1 MLQDGNRLNAKTVGP
16 ISRLLISKM
25 LVATAFVGSSAL
37 GWTIQAASPVLRWQ
51 AQWIAAKSD
60 ASEGKPLNAESPDS
74 SAMPIFRSEFSIG
87 EKVSRAT
94 LRICG
99 LGQFEAHI
107 NGKNV
112 TGAVLTPGWT
122 DYRKRVFYDTFDVTR
137 LLTPGA
143 NAIGVM
149 LGNGMYRVEKTRGR
163 YTKFVGS
170 FGQPKLIAQLD
181 VSFEDGSEQVIAS
194 DGSWKTARGPIAF
207 TSIYGGEDY
216 DARLEQTGWDRGG
229 FDAGHWLSAAI
240 VPGPGGELA
249 PEITPPLKPF
259 ETYEP
264 VRVTHPSAGISV
276 YDLGENFAG
285 WPQIEVSGERGAR
298 IEMIPGEL
306 LDEHGFVTQRSAHA
320 SPDSQV
326 SFTYI
331 LKGSGMEQ
339 WHPRFSYYG
348 FRYVQVEQPEGQR
361 AIVQRLEGRFLHDAV
376 SVDGSFSS
384 SDELLN
390 RIHLLINRA
399 MLSNMVSV
407 LTDCPHREKL
417 GWLEQTHLAGSSLLY
432 NYDLSALYA
441 KMADDMEDAQL
452 PNGMVPDIAPEY
464 VVFEGAF
471 RDSPEWGAAVILSPW
486 TAYQYYGDVDLLRRH
501 YSSMA
506 RYIAYLRGRSEGH
519 LLAYGLGDWYDIGPL
534 PPGESQLTAKGLT
547 ATAIYYQ
554 SLAAMTRIAA
564 LLGRAQ
570 DASEFGRESA
580 EVKDA
585 FNSHF
590 FHAESNE
597 YDRGS
602 QTANAMP
609 LALGLVPEGHRD
621 AVLKNLVA
629 DIQQH
634 SYQVT
639 AGDIGFHYVVRA
651 LTDNGRSDVLL
662 AMLHQTSKPGYGYQ
676 LAHGATTLTEAWD
689 SNPESSQNHFML
701 GHAEEWFYRGLGG
714 IDFDLSRESDARILI
729 HPDVVGDVR
738 DVKTSFQSR
747 IGKIGSEWSRDGESL
762 SVDVL
767 TMRVV
772 VPAGATAT
780 VEFPEEYSQSIR
792 LNGQPLNA
800 GGRIHRVFVDGL
812 RLACVVAGGEY
823 RFDLRAK
830 NQASR
835 KGAE

>member
-1 MLQDGNRLNAKTVGP
+1 MLRKGNRMNARVFGP
-16 ISRLLISKM
+16 LSRILLT
-25 LVATAFVGSSAL
+25 ATALVGAAAP
-37 GWTIQAASPVLRWQ
+37 GWSFQAASTGFRWQ
-51 AQWIAAKSD
+51 AQWIEAQENLS
-60 ASEGKPLNAESPDS
+60 
-74 SAMPIFRSEFSIG
+74 MPIFRSEFSIAK
-87 EKVSRAT
+87 KVSRAT
-94 LRICG
+94 LRVCG

-112 TGAVLTPGWT
+112 TEAVLTPGWT
-122 DYRKRVFYDTFDVTR
+122 DYRKRVFYDTFDVTT
-137 LLTPGA
+137 LLKPGA

-149 LGNGMYRVEKTRGR
+149 LGNGMYRVEKTKGR

-194 DGSWKTARGPIAF
+194 DGSWKTAQGPIVF

-216 DARLEQTGWDRGG
+216 DARLEQAGWDRGG
-229 FDAGHWLSAAI
+229 FDAGHWSSAAL
-240 VPGPGGELA
+240 VSGPGGELVPETA
-249 PEITPPLKPF
+249 PPVKLF
-259 ETYEP
+259 ETYGP
-264 VRVTHPSAGISV
+264 VRVTHPSPCISV

-285 WPQIEVSGERGAR
+285 WPEIEVSGKRGDR
-298 IEMIPGEL
+298 VKLIPGEL
-306 LDEHGFVTQRSAHA
+306 LDEHGLVTQRSANA
-320 SPDSQV
+320 FPDSQA

-331 LKGSGMEQ
+331 VKGSGLER

-348 FRYVQVEQPEGQR
+348 FRYVQVEQPQGQA
-361 AIVQRLEGRFLHDAV
+361 AIVHQLHGRSLHDAA

-390 RIHLLINRA
+390 RIHRLINRA

-441 KMADDMEDAQL
+441 KMANDMEDAQL

-464 VVFEGAF
+464 PVFDGAF

-486 TAYQYYGDVDLLRRH
+486 TAYQFYGDIEPLRRH
-501 YSSMA
+501 YCSMV
-506 RYIAYLRGRSEGH
+506 RYLAYLRGRSEGH
-519 LLAYGLGDWYDIGPL
+519 LLSYGLGDWYDIGPL

-554 SLAAMTRIAA
+554 SLTAMTRIAG
-564 LLGRAQ
+564 LLGNAQ
-570 DASEFGRESA
+570 DAGDFARQSE
-580 EVKDA
+580 EVRDA
-585 FNSHF
+585 FNSRF
-590 FHAESNE
+590 FHAETNE

-609 LALGLVPEGHRD
+609 LALGLVPEGHGH
-621 AVLKNLVA
+621 AVLENLVA
-629 DIQQH
+629 DIRQH
-634 SYQVT
+634 SGQVT

-651 LTDNGRSDVLL
+651 LTDSGRSDVLL
-662 AMLHQTSKPGYGYQ
+662 DMLHQTGKPGYGYQ
-676 LAHGATTLTEAWD
+676 LAHGATALTEAWD

-714 IDFDLSRESDARILI
+714 IDFDLSRKSEARILI
-729 HPDVVGDVR
+729 HPAIVGDVR
-738 DVKTSFQSR
+738 EVKTSYLSKM
-747 IGKIGSEWSRDGESL
+747 GKIESDWSRSGKLRSSE
-762 SVDVL
+762 VL
-767 TMRVV
+767 NMRVV
-772 VPAGATAT
+772 VPVGATAT
-780 VEFPEEYSQSIR
+780 VVFPDKYSRWIIV
-792 LNGQPLNA
+792 NGQPLKA
-800 GGRIHRVFVDGL
+800 GGAIHRVFIDET
-812 RLACVVAGGEY
+812 RIECVVAGGEY

-830 NQASR
+830 HASQSGT
-835 KGAE
+835 K